1 MRLKVKC
8 IKMKCFL
15 TFYKKFQLKESFC
28 DSWKMNF
35 KQMVVFLVLM
45 LACSTAVQAARLGFN
60 GGIHAA
66 DKYGY
71 VDPKVR
77 ALMVKML
84 RIKRC
89 KSLGRFCW
97 KILTEFSPSVQ
108 LNKRNVV
115 ENILLGT
122 KLWMT
127 RQI

>member
-1 MRLKVKC
+1 
-8 IKMKCFL
+8 
-15 TFYKKFQLKESFC
+15 
-28 DSWKMNF
+28 
-35 KQMVVFLVLM
+35 MVVFLVLM

-89 KSLGRFCW
+89 KSLGRFC
-97 KILTEFSPSVQ
+97 
-108 LNKRNVV
+108 
-115 ENILLGT
+115 
-122 KLWMT
+122 
-127 RQI
+127 